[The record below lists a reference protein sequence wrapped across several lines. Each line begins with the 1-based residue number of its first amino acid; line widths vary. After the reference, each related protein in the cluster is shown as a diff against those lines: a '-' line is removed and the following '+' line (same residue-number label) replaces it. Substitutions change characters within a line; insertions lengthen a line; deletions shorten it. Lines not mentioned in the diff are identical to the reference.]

1 MSIQSTRA
9 REKLVL
15 SIHFTLY
22 PGVDDNFIRFIQT
35 TPRRN
40 LPSRRTSGRCGERC
54 QGDQVNSTTVTANA
68 DGSFQSEVRYS
79 AYGEVRHADG
89 TTVTDKLYTGHT
101 CPPEGHRD
109 DVAGSARGSKRWRL
123 G

>member
-22 PGVDDNFIRFIQT
+22 PGVDHNFIRFIQT

-40 LPSRRTSGRCGERC
+40 LARRVCEAMDTYLSLAHQNDLEKRSVE
-54 QGDQVNSTTVTANA
+54 VNH
-68 DGSFQSEVRYS
+68 E
-79 AYGEVRHADG
+79 
-89 TTVTDKLYTGHT
+89 
-101 CPPEGHRD
+101 
-109 DVAGSARGSKRWRL
+109 
-123 G
+123 

>member
-22 PGVDDNFIRFIQT
+22 PGVDDKFIRFIQT

-40 LPSRRTSGRCGERC
+40 LARRVCEAMDAYLSMGHPNAPEKRSVE
-54 QGDQVNSTTVTANA
+54 VNH
-68 DGSFQSEVRYS
+68 E
-79 AYGEVRHADG
+79 
-89 TTVTDKLYTGHT
+89 
-101 CPPEGHRD
+101 
-109 DVAGSARGSKRWRL
+109 
-123 G
+123 

>member
-1 MSIQSTRA
+1 MSIQSKRA

-40 LPSRRTSGRCGERC
+40 LARRVCEVMDAYLSIAHQNDLEKRSVE
-54 QGDQVNSTTVTANA
+54 VNH
-68 DGSFQSEVRYS
+68 E
-79 AYGEVRHADG
+79 
-89 TTVTDKLYTGHT
+89 
-101 CPPEGHRD
+101 
-109 DVAGSARGSKRWRL
+109 
-123 G
+123 

>member
-22 PGVDDNFIRFIQT
+22 PGVDDKFIHFIQT

-40 LPSRRTSGRCGERC
+40 LARRVCEAMDAYLSMGHPNVPEKRSVE
-54 QGDQVNSTTVTANA
+54 VNH
-68 DGSFQSEVRYS
+68 E
-79 AYGEVRHADG
+79 
-89 TTVTDKLYTGHT
+89 
-101 CPPEGHRD
+101 
-109 DVAGSARGSKRWRL
+109 
-123 G
+123 

>member
-22 PGVDDNFIRFIQT
+22 PGVDNNFIRFIQT

-40 LPSRRTSGRCGERC
+40 LARRVCEAMDAYLKMEHPNGLKNRS
-54 QGDQVNSTTVTANA
+54 V
-68 DGSFQSEVRYS
+68 EVS
-79 AYGEVRHADG
+79 HE
-89 TTVTDKLYTGHT
+89 
-101 CPPEGHRD
+101 
-109 DVAGSARGSKRWRL
+109 
-123 G
+123 

>member
-22 PGVDDNFIRFIQT
+22 PGVDNNFIRFIQT

-40 LPSRRTSGRCGERC
+40 LARRVCEAMDSYLSLAHQNDLEKRSVE
-54 QGDQVNSTTVTANA
+54 VNH
-68 DGSFQSEVRYS
+68 E
-79 AYGEVRHADG
+79 
-89 TTVTDKLYTGHT
+89 
-101 CPPEGHRD
+101 
-109 DVAGSARGSKRWRL
+109 
-123 G
+123 

>member
-22 PGVDDNFIRFIQT
+22 PGVDNNFIRFIQT

-40 LPSRRTSGRCGERC
+40 LARRVCEAMNTYLSIVHQNDPEKRSAE
-54 QGDQVNSTTVTANA
+54 VNH
-68 DGSFQSEVRYS
+68 E
-79 AYGEVRHADG
+79 
-89 TTVTDKLYTGHT
+89 
-101 CPPEGHRD
+101 
-109 DVAGSARGSKRWRL
+109 
-123 G
+123 

>member
-22 PGVDDNFIRFIQT
+22 PGVDDKFIRFIQT

-40 LPSRRTSGRCGERC
+40 LARRVCEAMDAYLSMGQPNTPEKRS
-54 QGDQVNSTTVTANA
+54 V
-68 DGSFQSEVRYS
+68 EVSY
-79 AYGEVRHADG
+79 E
-89 TTVTDKLYTGHT
+89 
-101 CPPEGHRD
+101 
-109 DVAGSARGSKRWRL
+109 
-123 G
+123 

>member
-22 PGVDDNFIRFIQT
+22 PGVDNNFIRFIQT

-40 LPSRRTSGRCGERC
+40 LARRVCEAMDTYLSIAHQNDLEKRS
-54 QGDQVNSTTVTANA
+54 V
-68 DGSFQSEVRYS
+68 EVS
-79 AYGEVRHADG
+79 HE
-89 TTVTDKLYTGHT
+89 
-101 CPPEGHRD
+101 
-109 DVAGSARGSKRWRL
+109 
-123 G
+123 